1 MPIFQYKAV
10 SADGDIKEGVLEGA
24 SQSGVVAHLQS
35 LGLIPIR
42 AAEVGTSAAVAVSGG
57 VGVGSGSASFI
68 TTPTK
73 SLFSGSILNATDL
86 SLITRELATLLKAG
100 LPLDRSFE
108 ILINLA
114 EKEKIGSLLTSIRNE
129 VRGGS
134 SLSKALDQHRDV
146 FSRFYINMVK
156 AGEAGGALGAVLMR
170 LAEHLDRAKELKDS
184 VISAMIYPM
193 ILFGT
198 AFCSLMILLTVVVP
212 QFKQIFDQ
220 SGAALSTA
228 TQALLATGMFLKG
241 NWMIVMAI
249 AALLIWLVVRS
260 FANPASRVRWDRRL
274 LGWPIA
280 GPLIARIEMARFSR
294 SLATLLQNGV
304 PLLASLA
311 ILKETLGNA
320 VFRDAVEFVARELK
334 EGRGMSKPMMEA
346 KVFPKLATQ
355 MISVGEETGRLDEML
370 FQVAEVYD
378 RQVAAATKRALALLQ
393 PVMIIGLA
401 LLIGCIMFLI
411 LDPMLSMMDIPL

>member
-1 MPIFQYKAV
+1 MPLFQYKAV

-24 SQSGVVAHLQS
+24 TQSGVIAHLQS

-42 AAEVGTSAAVAVSGG
+42 ASEVDVAGRTSEL
-57 VGVGSGSASFI
+57 
-68 TTPTK
+68 PTGIGIGATATRK
-73 SLFSGSILNATDL
+73 SLFAGATLNATDL

-114 EKEKIGSLLTSIRNE
+114 EREKIAVLLTTIRNE
-129 VRGGS
+129 VRGGTA
-134 SLSKALDQHRDV
+134 LSKALDQHRDV

-170 LAEHLDRAKELKDS
+170 LADHLDRAMELKEG
-184 VISAMIYPM
+184 VKSAMIYPA
-193 ILFGT
+193 ILMLVSAVSIIVILT
-198 AFCSLMILLTVVVP
+198 AVVP
-212 QFKQIFDQ
+212 QFKQIFEQ
-220 SGAALSTA
+220 SGATLSLGTKG
-228 TQALLATGMFLKG
+228 LLAASTFFRDYWLPLIIGVATAL
-241 NWMIVMAI
+241 WIVM
-249 AALLIWLVVRS
+249 RS
-260 FANPASRVRWDRRL
+260 FAHPDSRAKWDRKL
-274 LGWPIA
+274 LTWPIA
-280 GPLIARIEMARFSR
+280 GGLIARIEMAKFSR
-294 SLATLLQNGV
+294 SLGTLLQNGV
-304 PLLASLA
+304 PLLASLT

-320 VFRDAVEFVARELK
+320 VFREAVDFVARELK
-334 EGRGMSKPMMEA
+334 EGRGMAKPMMETG
-346 KVFPKLATQ
+346 VFPKLATQ

-401 LLIGCIMFLI
+401 LIIGLIMFLI
-411 LDPMLSMMDIPL
+411 LDPMLSLMDAIK